1 MNGCR
6 LDLVVKFLE
15 VHNNQKGWKILIFFN
30 KDWFDFGKLRHIEWS
45 KQLGRYK
52 IKS

>member
-1 MNGCR
+1 MKIPEINWTI
-6 LDLVVKFLE
+6 K
-15 VHNNQKGWKILIFFN
+15 KGWKILIFFN

-52 IKS
+52 IQS